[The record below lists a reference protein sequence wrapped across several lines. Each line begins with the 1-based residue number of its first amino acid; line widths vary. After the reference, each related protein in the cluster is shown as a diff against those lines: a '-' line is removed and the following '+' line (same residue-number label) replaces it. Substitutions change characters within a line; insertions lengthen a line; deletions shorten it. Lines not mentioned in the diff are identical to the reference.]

1 MINSLVAINAFF
13 LYGGYYAILM
23 VLFNFQLIDSVGTVY
38 SVLVR
43 FIAVFALF
51 LLGLKIFSRKFS
63 RLDILILFSVLGFS
77 FLYLIKIMTIDTSGF
92 LYNKPQY
99 IFYFLSYCFFPF
111 ILFSLINVEQIYNKF
126 FDWIQKSN
134 FVFLV
139 LAIIFYGKY
148 LLQGVGRLNSSTIGT
163 GEEVISPLVLSY
175 VSSLAISLAFVNIF
189 LRASK
194 KSYNYLILLLSIPSF
209 LLGASRGS
217 LLVLFFT
224 AFILMFFI
232 NFKTRIKF
240 LVGGFLF
247 SIIIYFISVS
257 TSSSI
262 FTRFINISD
271 DVSSNSDSAIRLLMW
286 KDSLTEFNSNFLFGG
301 VIEINRIY
309 PHNIYIESLM
319 STGLIGFLCLM
330 FSMVL
335 VGYKIFVLI
344 SFDKKYLLLAVL
356 FINAIVQYFFS
367 GALYFS
373 ILLFSS
379 IGVAT
384 GIYMS
389 NKEVK
394 KCHL

>member
-23 VLFNFQLIDSVGTVY
+23 ILFNFNLIDSIGTLY
-38 SVLVR
+38 SILVR
-43 FIAVFALF
+43 FITVVALF
-51 LLGLKIFSRKFS
+51 LLTLKIFSRKFS
-63 RLDILILFSVLGFS
+63 KLDTLVFFNMIGFS
-77 FLYLIKIMTIDTSGF
+77 LLYLIKIFTVSTSDL
-92 LYNKPQY
+92 LYDKYQY
-99 IFYFLSYCFFPF
+99 IFYFLSYCFLPF
-111 ILFSLINVEQIYNKF
+111 IFFSLIKIERIYSNF
-126 FDWIQKSN
+126 FDWIQNSN
-134 FVFLV
+134 FLFLI

-189 LRASK
+189 LRGYRRL
-194 KSYNYLILLLSIPSF
+194 YNYLILVLAVPSF

-224 AFILMFFI
+224 AFILMFFV

-240 LVGGFLF
+240 IVGGILF
-247 SIIIYFISVS
+247 SLILYSISIT
-257 TSSSI
+257 TSSFI
-262 FTRFINISD
+262 FTRFFNISD
-271 DVSSNSDSAIRLLMW
+271 DVSANSDSTVRLLMW
-286 KDSLTEFNSNFLFGG
+286 EESLNEFNSNILFGG
-301 VIEINRIY
+301 VIEINKIY

-319 STGLIGFLCLM
+319 ATGLIGFICIV
-330 FSMVL
+330 FSILL
-335 VGYKIFVLI
+335 VTLKLFTLI
-344 SFDKKYLLLAVL
+344 KLDKKYVLLAVL
-356 FINAIVQYFFS
+356 FLNSIVQYFFS

-379 IGVAT
+379 MGIVI
-384 GIYMS
+384 GIYIS

>member
-1 MINSLVAINAFF
+1 MINSLVAVSAFF

-23 VLFNFQLIDSVGTVY
+23 ILFNFNLIDSIGTVY
-38 SVLVR
+38 SILVR
-43 FIAVFALF
+43 IITVVALF
-51 LLGLKIFSRKFS
+51 LLTLKIFSRKFS
-63 RLDILILFSVLGFS
+63 KLDSLVFFNIIGFS
-77 FLYLIKIMTIDTSGF
+77 LLYLIKIFTVSTSDL
-92 LYNKPQY
+92 LYDKYQY
-99 IFYFLSYCFFPF
+99 IFYFVSYCFLPF
-111 ILFSLINVEQIYNKF
+111 IFFSLTKIERIYNNF
-126 FDWIQKSN
+126 FNWIQNSN
-134 FVFLV
+134 FLFLI

-189 LRASK
+189 LRGYRRL
-194 KSYNYLILLLSIPSF
+194 YNCLILILAVPSF

-224 AFILMFFI
+224 AFILMFFV

-240 LVGGFLF
+240 IIGGILF
-247 SIIIYFISVS
+247 SLILYFISIT
-257 TSSSI
+257 TSSFI
-262 FTRFINISD
+262 FTRFFNISD
-271 DVSSNSDSAIRLLMW
+271 DVSANSDSAVRLLMW
-286 KDSLTEFNSNFLFGG
+286 EESLNEFNSNMLFGG
-301 VIEINRIY
+301 VIEINKIY

-319 STGLIGFLCLM
+319 ATGLIGFICIV
-330 FSMVL
+330 FSILL
-335 VGYKIFVLI
+335 VTLKLFTLI
-344 SFDKKYLLLAVL
+344 KLDKKYVLLAVL
-356 FINAIVQYFFS
+356 FLNSIVQYFFS

-379 IGVAT
+379 MGIVI
-384 GIYMS
+384 GIYIS

>member
-247 SIIIYFISVS
+247 SIIIYFIS
-257 TSSSI
+257 
-262 FTRFINISD
+262 
-271 DVSSNSDSAIRLLMW
+271 
-286 KDSLTEFNSNFLFGG
+286 SNF
-301 VIEINRIY
+301 
-309 PHNIYIESLM
+309 
-319 STGLIGFLCLM
+319 
-330 FSMVL
+330 
-335 VGYKIFVLI
+335 
-344 SFDKKYLLLAVL
+344 
-356 FINAIVQYFFS
+356 
-367 GALYFS
+367 
-373 ILLFSS
+373 
-379 IGVAT
+379 
-384 GIYMS
+384 
-389 NKEVK
+389 
-394 KCHL
+394 

>member
-1 MINSLVAINAFF
+1 MINFLVAISAFF

-23 VLFNFQLIDSVGTVY
+23 VLFNFQLVDSVGTIY

-43 FIAVFALF
+43 FITVVALF
-51 LLGLKIFSRKFS
+51 LLSLKIFSRKFS
-63 RLDILILFSVLGFS
+63 VLDIFILFFILGFS
-77 FLYLIKIMTIDTSGF
+77 FLYLIKIITIDASSF
-92 LYNKPQY
+92 LYGKSQY

-111 ILFSLINVEQIYNKF
+111 ILFSLISVERVYDKF

-148 LLQGVGRLNSSTIGT
+148 LLEGVGRLNSSTIGT

-175 VSSLAISLAFVNIF
+175 VSSLAVSLAFVNIF
-189 LRASK
+189 LRPAK
-194 KSYNYLILLLSIPSF
+194 KSYNYLILLLAIPSF

-232 NFKTRIKF
+232 DFKTRIKF
-240 LVGGFLF
+240 LVGGVLF
-247 SIIIYFISVS
+247 SIALYIISVS

-262 FTRFINISD
+262 FTRFVNISD
-271 DVSSNSDSAIRLLMW
+271 DVSSNSDSAVRLLMW
-286 KDSLTEFNSNFLFGG
+286 RDSLTEFSSNFLFGG
-301 VIEINRIY
+301 VIEINKIY

-319 STGLIGFLCLM
+319 STGLIGFLCLIL
-330 FSMVL
+330 SIVL
-335 VGYKIFVLI
+335 VSYKIFILI
-344 SFDKKYLLLAVL
+344 NFDKKYVLLAVL
-356 FINAIVQYFFS
+356 FANAIIQYFFS

-379 IGVAT
+379 FGIAT
-384 GIYMS
+384 GIYLS
-389 NKEVK
+389 SK
-394 KCHL
+394 KGGGCHL

>member
-23 VLFNFQLIDSVGTVY
+23 ILFNFNLIDSIGTFY
-38 SVLVR
+38 SILVR
-43 FIAVFALF
+43 FITVVALF
-51 LLGLKIFSRKFS
+51 LLTLKIFSRKFS
-63 RLDILILFSVLGFS
+63 KLDTLVFFNIIGFS
-77 FLYLIKIMTIDTSGF
+77 LLYLIKIFTVSTSDL
-92 LYNKPQY
+92 LYDKYQY

-111 ILFSLINVEQIYNKF
+111 VFFSLIKIERIYNNF
-126 FDWIQKSN
+126 FDWIQNSN
-134 FVFLV
+134 FLFLI
-139 LAIIFYGKY
+139 LAITFYGKY

-189 LRASK
+189 LRGYRRL
-194 KSYNYLILLLSIPSF
+194 YNYLILVLAVPSF

-240 LVGGFLF
+240 IVGGILF
-247 SIIIYFISVS
+247 SLILYSISIT
-257 TSSSI
+257 TSSFI
-262 FTRFINISD
+262 FTRFFNISD
-271 DVSSNSDSAIRLLMW
+271 DVSANSDSTVRLLMW
-286 KDSLTEFNSNFLFGG
+286 EESLNEFNSNILFGG
-301 VIEINRIY
+301 AIEINKIY

-319 STGLIGFLCLM
+319 ATGLIGFICIV
-330 FSMVL
+330 FSILL
-335 VGYKIFVLI
+335 VTLKLFTLI
-344 SFDKKYLLLAVL
+344 KLDKKYVLLAVL
-356 FINAIVQYFFS
+356 YLNSIVQYFFS

-379 IGVAT
+379 MGIVI
-384 GIYMS
+384 GIYIS